1 MIHRET
7 RLHKKGTREKKKREK
22 KGEREKKEKKKPKR
36 EIRLFPRVTSGGTEV
51 SRSLVI
57 DAFFLMKGSG
67 GWSDSL
73 TCSIGGCRCRRGYRG
88 CRSGISCRSS
98 PLLLLPQRGLLPCLP
113 EPVFLLQL
121 QSETRIDKPLIK
133 RCFRSIPRSGIIRST
148 PFSSRFKL
156 SLNLPFVHHGR
167 HQSEGCRR

>member
-1 MIHRET
+1 MR
-7 RLHKKGTREKKKREK
+7 RKKRRK
-22 KGEREKKEKKKPKR
+22 V
-36 EIRLFPRVTSGGTEV
+36 RLFLRVRSDGTEV

-88 CRSGISCRSS
+88 GRSGISCRSS
-98 PLLLLPQRGLLPCLP
+98 PLLLLPKRGLLPCLP
-113 EPVFLLQL
+113 QPMLLLQF
-121 QSETRIDKPLIK
+121 QSETRMARPLIN
-133 RCFRSIPRSGIIRST
+133 R
-148 PFSSRFKL
+148 
-156 SLNLPFVHHGR
+156 LPSETSADTIFVHWLFLHLPLVHHGR